1 VQLSREADRALLLD
15 KDLAKCS
22 EDLRYEKLNVQNL
35 ESTLAAAHQQTKDRD
50 LEARGLQAT
59 LESLSH
65 QSDGVK
71 THSAKLQQEKK
82 NLEARVR
89 ELEVNLQ
96 RVSTAASP
104 MRKRARRPRSSSL
117 SDFTTTRL
125 ESELDECRVSMSK
138 KDAELRIANER
149 LASLQSDLL
158 VTANEKIALEKSLK
172 SQLKKMEDSL
182 EEKEEEL
189 QFLKAQQE
197 YEGSNTR
204 EEDLL
209 RRVEED
215 QAKITALEML
225 LRDNRELNSTKEAL
239 KRAEHKLRMEIQK
252 TAQCET
258 RLFEAVRERE
268 ETLDDLDD
276 ARGQNN
282 KLAALVREKEI
293 RISTLDQRER

>member
-35 ESTLAAAHQQTKDRD
+35 ESTLAAAHQQIKDRD

-59 LESLSH
+59 LESLSY

-82 NLEARVR
+82 SLEARIR
-89 ELEVNLQ
+89 ELEANLQ
-96 RVSTAASP
+96 RVGAAASP
-104 MRKRARRPRSSSL
+104 VRKRARRPRSSSL

-125 ESELDECRVSMSK
+125 ESELDEYRASISK
-138 KDAELRIANER
+138 KDTELRIAKER

-158 VTANEKIALEKSLK
+158 VTANEKIALEKTLK
-172 SQLKKMEDSL
+172 SQLKKMEESL

-197 YEGSNTR
+197 YDGSNTR

-215 QAKITALEML
+215 QAKIAALEML

-239 KRAEHKLRMEIQK
+239 RRAEQKLRMEIQK
-252 TAQCET
+252 TAQCEA
-258 RLFEAVRERE
+258 RLVEAVRERE

-282 KLAALVREKEI
+282 KLAELVREKEI
-293 RISTLDQRER
+293 HISTLDQRER